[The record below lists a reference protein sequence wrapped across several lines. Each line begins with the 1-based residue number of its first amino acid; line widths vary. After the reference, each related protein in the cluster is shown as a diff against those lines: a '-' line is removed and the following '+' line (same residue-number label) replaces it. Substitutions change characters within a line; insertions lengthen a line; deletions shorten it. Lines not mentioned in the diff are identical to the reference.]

1 MFLSDPFWLILCD
14 YQGLISPDPNRVQIC
29 HSKGGKAMSQENE
42 KNIGNDEEIKK
53 NSKVANEDELTV
65 EELKETAGG
74 TPEAWTR
81 MSQKFQ

>member
-1 MFLSDPFWLILCD
+1 
-14 YQGLISPDPNRVQIC
+14 
-29 HSKGGKAMSQENE
+29 MSQENE

-74 TPEAWTR
+74 TPEVWTR
-81 MSQKFQ
+81 MGPKFQ

>member
-1 MFLSDPFWLILCD
+1 
-14 YQGLISPDPNRVQIC
+14 
-29 HSKGGKAMSQENE
+29 MSQENE